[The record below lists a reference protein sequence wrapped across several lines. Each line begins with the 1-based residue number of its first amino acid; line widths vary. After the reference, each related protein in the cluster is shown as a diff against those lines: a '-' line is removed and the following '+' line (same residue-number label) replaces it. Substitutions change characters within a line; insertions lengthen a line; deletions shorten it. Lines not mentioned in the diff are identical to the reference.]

1 MTATDSRTIGTGSV
15 TFTPVT
21 LRSVPVGMTIMVLFD
36 ASNWMFGT
44 VATVTSTQITVDV
57 TAVAGSGTH
66 ASWTLRPCGPQ
77 GPPPTFATNAQTKA
91 GSSTTTSVT
100 PAGLNSVI
108 AALMGKITATYS
120 TGTNSAAAFGRYR
133 LTGTTTLNL
142 PTLAADE
149 WVIVEFALAAGT
161 TGTVGRNS
169 QTIDGTAADDTSTRY
184 GDIVLYYCDSA
195 GAVTTKQIG
204 LIP

>member
-1 MTATDSRTIGTGSV
+1 MTLSVTINGHNYNTDDYNAATNPYGLGAGGWRSLVATFVYDILVDAGISGQMTATDSRTIGTGSV

-108 AALMGKITATYS
+108 AALMGKITAT
-120 TGTNSAAAFGRYR
+120 
-133 LTGTTTLNL
+133 
-142 PTLAADE
+142 
-149 WVIVEFALAAGT
+149 
-161 TGTVGRNS
+161 
-169 QTIDGTAADDTSTRY
+169 
-184 GDIVLYYCDSA
+184 
-195 GAVTTKQIG
+195 
-204 LIP
+204 